1 MSPFVCQSCGA
12 QSPSWIGKCPV
23 CEEWNSYIEE
33 SSKSETQNPKQIR
46 RVKSK
51 SLNAVP
57 IGKIDAQKD
66 PRTLSGIG
74 EFDRVLGGGILKGA
88 VVLVAGEPGT
98 GKSTL
103 MLQLASSVGKKGKVL
118 YVSGEESLNQ
128 IKVRA
133 QRLSVNAPG
142 LFIYPDTGLFE
153 IEEQITQLR
162 PDLVMIDS
170 IQTLS
175 RSDIPSAAGS
185 VSQIKDCASYLVQIA
200 KTLNIPVFLIG
211 QVTKDGS
218 VAGPRILEHMVDT
231 VLYFEGENSRQLRIL
246 RAVKN
251 RFGSTNEVGIFEMTQ
266 EGLKEIVNP
275 SKILLEEGSLGSPGS
290 VVSCAVEGSRPLMI
304 EIQALVSQ
312 SKLACP
318 RRVVTG
324 LDHNRCSMIIGV
336 LERKAG
342 IRLFEQDIY
351 LSVTSGLYVDEPA
364 ADLPAALAVVSCA
377 KNKGI
382 DPKMMI
388 AGELGLT
395 GEIRS
400 ISNLQ
405 KRLSEAAATGFTKA
419 LVPAISLNKI
429 KPVKGIEITGV
440 SNIREAIDRSAG

>member
-1 MSPFVCQSCGA
+1 MSPFVCRSCGA
-12 QSPSWIGKCPV
+12 QSPSWIGRCPV

-33 SSKSETQNPKQIR
+33 SSKSETQNPKQIQ
-46 RVKSK
+46 KSK
-51 SLNAVP
+51 SQSSEAVS
-57 IGKIDAQKD
+57 IDKIDVQKD

-88 VVLVAGEPGT
+88 AVLVAGEPGT

-103 MLQLASSVGKKGKVL
+103 MLQLASSVGKKGRVL

-142 LFIYPDTGLFE
+142 LFIYTDTGLFE
-153 IEEQITQLR
+153 IEEQITQLK

-170 IQTLS
+170 IQTVS

-251 RFGSTNEVGIFEMTQ
+251 RFGSTN
-266 EGLKEIVNP
+266 
-275 SKILLEEGSLGSPGS
+275 
-290 VVSCAVEGSRPLMI
+290 
-304 EIQALVSQ
+304 
-312 SKLACP
+312 
-318 RRVVTG
+318 
-324 LDHNRCSMIIGV
+324 D
-336 LERKAG
+336 AG
-342 IRLFEQDIY
+342 R
-351 LSVTSGLYVDEPA
+351 A
-364 ADLPAALAVVSCA
+364 
-377 KNKGI
+377 
-382 DPKMMI
+382 
-388 AGELGLT
+388 
-395 GEIRS
+395 
-400 ISNLQ
+400 
-405 KRLSEAAATGFTKA
+405 
-419 LVPAISLNKI
+419 
-429 KPVKGIEITGV
+429 
-440 SNIREAIDRSAG
+440 